1 MAATS
6 KAVTEPL
13 ANSSVDGISHADR
26 IGLVVGGQF
35 VSAIIGLVQGILF
48 VRLLDKS
55 SFGTLSFVL
64 LLYGTGRELGTLSL
78 PESLLYFAP
87 KTPRAQLLGLIRQ
100 TMWLLLALG
109 VVVALILGLLSLFPA
124 VFLNGRTDLQG
135 LLLLAGLLAIIGF
148 PGNVYSNVFIAT
160 DNHRRAAGISLI
172 STLLGAFAN
181 LVPAALGWPVS
192 TILCLTALSLVV
204 RIVLSERLLR
214 IIFSG
219 TTASPFPGG
228 VKGQFAYVMPL
239 SVTRFAGI
247 FNQKLDKF
255 VVGLFFAAESFAEF
269 SIGSQELP
277 LVSILPYTIASTML
291 PKLVELY
298 EKGATREN
306 GARNAVDLWHAG
318 MRKAAIVMV
327 PVGIFLLLAA
337 EHLMVVMYGEKYR
350 VAAVPFR
357 IYSTLLLV
365 RLTGY
370 GIILLAFGRSK
381 EVMRIQILGMGL
393 NVALS
398 FLLLPRIGMIAA
410 PLGAVLTQI
419 FMIAAILGRVE
430 SFTHYGVRGIF
441 PWSHWLRTLGAATLA
456 AAFTYGVTF
465 LGRGFPAPALLIL
478 SLIAFAP
485 VYVLFAH
492 IFGVLTQEDRAFIM
506 RWVRLEPFRARPPS
520 TEIPSTSQ
528 NNK

>member
-1 MAATS
+1 MAETP
-6 KAVTEPL
+6 KAEPSAL
-13 ANSSVDGISHADR
+13 AKSSQDGISHADR

-55 SFGTLSFVL
+55 SYGTLSFVL
-64 LLYGTGRELGTLSL
+64 LLYATGRELGTLSL

-87 KTPRAQLLGLIRQ
+87 KTPPAELLGLIRQ
-100 TMWLLLALG
+100 TMRMLFVMG
-109 VVVALILGLLSLFPA
+109 VVVALILGLLSLFPG
-124 VFLNGRTDLQG
+124 VFLHGRTDLQG

-172 STLLGAFAN
+172 FTVLGAFAN

-192 TILCLTALSLVV
+192 TILWLTALSLIV
-204 RIVLSERLLR
+204 RIALSERLLR
-214 IIFSG
+214 TIFNG
-219 TTASPFPGG
+219 TTAAPFPGG
-228 VKGQFAYVMPL
+228 LRAQFDYVIPL
-239 SVTRFAGI
+239 TVTRFAGI
-247 FNQKLDKF
+247 FNQKIDKF

-298 EKGATREN
+298 EKGETREN
-306 GARNAVDLWHAG
+306 GARSAVDLWHAG
-318 MRKAAIVMV
+318 MRKASIVMV
-327 PVGIFLLLAA
+327 PVGIFLLLSA

-357 IYSTLLLV
+357 IYSALLLV
-365 RLTGY
+365 RITGY
-370 GIILLAFGRSK
+370 GTMLLAFGRSK
-381 EVMRIQILGMGL
+381 EVMRIQIFGMVL
-393 NVALS
+393 NVAMS

-410 PLGAVLTQI
+410 PLGAVLTQM
-419 FMIAAILGRVE
+419 FMIVAILGRVD
-430 SFTHYGVRGIF
+430 SHARLGVRGIF
-441 PWSHWLRTLGAATLA
+441 PWSHWLRTVGAATLA

-465 LGRGFPAPALLIL
+465 FGKGLPAPILLIL

-485 VYVLFAH
+485 PYVLFAH
-492 IFGVLTQEDRAFIM
+492 VLGVLTQEDRAFIM
-506 RWVRLEPFRARPPS
+506 RWVRLEPLRARPPS
-520 TEIPSTSQ
+520 TDVPSTSQ
-528 NNK
+528 NNG